1 MRLPGAFG
9 ASVQMCVWV
18 GGVGS
23 SLLLGCRVS
32 LLHFPSLCSVGC
44 RKKPG
49 GDNVDV
55 EGGTHAPI

>member
-1 MRLPGAFG
+1 MGLPGGFG

-18 GGVGS
+18 GGIGS

-55 EGGTHAPI
+55 EGGKHAPI